1 MDLALRPM
9 STSQIL
15 DRTFQLYRRNFILF
29 AGIATL
35 PPALLLVAQMLGLI
49 GGSAGP
55 KTSPSFNTVYIVG
68 FVAGAALFL
77 GIYLLGYSLTM
88 GANIFAVSRVH
99 LGKETTI
106 GDSYREIKPYAGRIV
121 VIVILGFL
129 IVFGLMLVGGL
140 AIAAP
145 AFAMSASKNAA
156 LNIILGVIGLVA
168 LIVCVIWA
176 IRLGASFALAAPAC
190 VLEKLGAV
198 ESLRRSRVLA
208 KGSVQRII
216 LVNFLAGVIAV
227 ALSAVLDIP
236 SYIGAASGAAQHSL
250 PLQIWGIVA
259 AFCASTLAGP
269 IATISIALIYYDERV
284 RKEAFDL
291 QLMMEAVGMA
301 QPAQAQAA
309 KAAGSGPA
317 PTIG

>member
-29 AGIATL
+29 AGIAAL
-35 PPALLLVAQMLGLI
+35 PPALLLAMQLVGLL
-49 GGSAGP
+49 GGSVSP
-55 KTSPSFNTVYIVG
+55 KTNPSFTAAYIAG
-68 FVAGAALFL
+68 AIVAAALFV

-99 LGKETTI
+99 LGKAATI
-106 GDSYREIKPYAGRIV
+106 GDSYREIKPYAGRILG
-121 VIVILGFL
+121 IVILGFL

-145 AFAMSASKNAA
+145 VFVMSASKNLAV
-156 LNIILGVIGLVA
+156 NIILGLIGLVA
-168 LIVCVIWA
+168 LIICVIWA

-198 ESLRRSRVLA
+198 ASLKRSRVLA

-216 LVNFLAGVIAV
+216 LVNFLAGIIAA
-227 ALSAVLDIP
+227 ALSGVLDIP
-236 SYIGAASGAAQHSL
+236 SYIGAASGAAQHSM
-250 PLQIWGIVA
+250 PLQMWGIIA
-259 AFCASTLAGP
+259 GFCASTLAGP

-291 QLMMEAVGMA
+291 QLMMEAVGVA
-301 QPAQAQAA
+301 QPAQARAQ
-309 KAAGSGPA
+309 AAGSGPA
-317 PTIG
+317 PSIG